1 MSMNWEAVAAISAAA
16 QTLVVLGTMV
26 AAVIQLRKMNQSNMI
41 QAYMSIVSQLQ
52 VPEIR
57 EARRFLMMEMANK
70 KEFSC
75 WQESEI
81 VKCERVC
88 AAYDTV
94 GQLLRQGAAH
104 PEMVVDHWHSSIVKC
119 WEAALPM
126 ITEYR
131 KARGEDY
138 WDEFEWLYGQ
148 AKEREEE

>member
-1 MSMNWEAVAAISAAA
+1 MSMNWEAVEAISAAA
-16 QTLVVLGTMV
+16 QTLVVIGTMV
-26 AAVIQLRKMNQSNMI
+26 AAVIQLRKMNQYNMI

-94 GQLLRQGAAH
+94 GQLLRHDQGLACTDSPSRRYTSHTVAPAPHSACISCRPTFGRAH
-104 PEMVVDHWHSSIVKC
+104 RYCSRQRS
-119 WEAALPM
+119 
-126 ITEYR
+126 
-131 KARGEDY
+131 
-138 WDEFEWLYGQ
+138 
-148 AKEREEE
+148 